1 MVFTWCPEL
10 LYSTTLRNVPCD
22 ILAISLT
29 ASHLFFFLS
38 INKNRILMKTL
49 SNKCIKFSDTTHHVT
64 LQISHVGYT
73 REWSISEDQRKKASP
88 FLYKITD
95 VHTSRWKYQGCV
107 LIYRIAVQCRHL
119 TFTLWRQKHKCIYT
133 HLKKKNITSGARY
146 SGVPQ
151 KVFMVAASV
160 MPSLQSPK
168 SVILIWPSLSSI
180 KFSNWKEIKISLSL
194 CDTLLTGW
202 TLFVHCGVKL
212 VITLKRKA
220 VRDE

>member
-1 MVFTWCPEL
+1 MLHFKFHTWGTHVSDQLVKIKEKKLLLSCTRLQMCIHPGENTKDVCLFTALQCSAGTSHSP
-10 LYSTTLRNVPCD
+10 SDDKNINV
-22 ILAISLT
+22 
-29 ASHLFFFLS
+29 
-38 INKNRILMKTL
+38 
-49 SNKCIKFSDTTHHVT
+49 
-64 LQISHVGYT
+64 
-73 REWSISEDQRKKASP
+73 
-88 FLYKITD
+88 
-95 VHTSRWKYQGCV
+95 
-107 LIYRIAVQCRHL
+107 
-119 TFTLWRQKHKCIYT
+119 YT
-133 HLKKKNITSGARY
+133 HIKKKKNITSGARY

>member
-38 INKNRILMKTL
+38 INKNRILMKKL
-49 SNKCIKFSDTTHHVT
+49 SNKCIKFSDTTHHVI

-73 REWSISEDQRKKASP
+73 REWLISEDQRKRFLFSCTRLQMCMHPGANTKDVCLFTALQCSAGTSHSP
-88 FLYKITD
+88 SDDK
-95 VHTSRWKYQGCV
+95 
-107 LIYRIAVQCRHL
+107 
-119 TFTLWRQKHKCIYT
+119 KHKCIYT
-133 HLKKKNITSGARY
+133 HLKKNITSGARY

-180 KFSNWKEIKISLSL
+180 KFSNWKESKISLSL

-212 VITLKRKA
+212 V
-220 VRDE
+220 RDE

>member
-49 SNKCIKFSDTTHHVT
+49 SNKCIKFSDTAHHVT

-119 TFTLWRQKHKCIYT
+119 TFTLWWQKHKCIYT
-133 HLKKKNITSGARY
+133 HLKKKKKHYLRC
-146 SGVPQ
+146 
-151 KVFMVAASV
+151 KV
-160 MPSLQSPK
+160 LWCTTEG
-168 SVILIWPSLSSI
+168 LHGSSI
-180 KFSNWKEIKISLSL
+180 SDALLAEPKI
-194 CDTLLTGW
+194 CD
-202 TLFVHCGVKL
+202 FDMAIFIQH
-212 VITLKRKA
+212 
-220 VRDE
+220 